1 MRVIVTSTGPTIDS
15 PMDPRLGR
23 AEYFLIVDTD
33 TMKTTAI
40 DNASRHASGG
50 AGIAAAQA
58 VIDAR
63 VDALVTGH
71 LGPNALNVLRDSKV
85 DLYEGTH
92 SSVEDNLNQ
101 LKAGQLKPIATG
113 GEPHYGQGGGM
124 GQGGSTGQGRRGG
137 QL

>member
-1 MRVIVTSTGPTIDS
+1 MRVIVTSTGSTIDS
-15 PMDPRLGR
+15 QMDPRFGR

-58 VIDAR
+58 IIDAR

-71 LGPNALNVLRDSKV
+71 LGPNALNVLRDTKIA
-85 DLYEGTH
+85 LYEGVPST
-92 SSVEDNLNQ
+92 VAENLNQ
-101 LKAGQLKPIATG
+101 LKAGQLKAVAASGSSYP
-113 GEPHYGQGGGM
+113 GQGGGL
-124 GQGGSTGQGRRGG
+124 GQGRRGG

>member
-1 MRVIVTSTGPTIDS
+1 MRVIVTSTGSTIDS
-15 PMDPRLGR
+15 SMDPRFGR

-33 TMKTTAI
+33 TMKTTAM

-71 LGPNALNVLRDSKV
+71 LGPNALNVLRDTKIS
-85 DLYEGTH
+85 LYEGVPAT
-92 SSVEDNLNQ
+92 VAENLNQ
-101 LKAGQLKPIATG
+101 LKAGQLKTVSASGPS
-113 GEPHYGQGGGM
+113 HLGQCGGM
-124 GQGGSTGQGRRGG
+124 GQGHRGG

>member
-15 PMDPRLGR
+15 PMDPRFGR
-23 AEYFLIVDTD
+23 AEYFLIIDTD

-58 VIDAR
+58 VIDAG

-71 LGPNALNVLRDSKV
+71 LGPNALNVLRDTKIA
-85 DLYEGTH
+85 LYEGHQTT
-92 SSVEDNLNQ
+92 VAENLNQ
-101 LKAGQLKPIATG
+101 LKAGQLKTVTSSGPS
-113 GEPHYGQGGGM
+113 HMGQGGGM
-124 GQGGSTGQGRRGG
+124 GQGRRGG

>member
-15 PMDPRLGR
+15 QMDPRFGR
-23 AEYFLIVDTD
+23 AEYFLIIDSE
-33 TMKTTAI
+33 TMNTTAI

-63 VDALVTGH
+63 VDVLVTGH
-71 LGPNALNVLRDSKV
+71 LGPNALNVLKDTKIA
-85 DLYEGTH
+85 LYEGAQAT
-92 SSVEDNLNQ
+92 VAENLNQ
-101 LKAGQLKPIATG
+101 LKAGQLKPVSSTG
-113 GEPHYGQGGGM
+113 PSHLGQGGGM
-124 GQGGSTGQGRRGG
+124 GQGHRGG

>member
-1 MRVIVTSTGPTIDS
+1 MRVIVTSTGSTIDS
-15 PMDPRLGR
+15 QMDPRFGR

-33 TMKTTAI
+33 TMKTTAM

-71 LGPNALNVLRDSKV
+71 LGPNALNILRDTKIS
-85 DLYEGTH
+85 LYEGVPAT
-92 SSVEDNLNQ
+92 VAENLNQ
-101 LKAGQLKPIATG
+101 LKAGQLKTVSASGTSHLG
-113 GEPHYGQGGGM
+113 KGGGM
-124 GQGGSTGQGRRGG
+124 GRGHRGG

>member
-15 PMDPRLGR
+15 PMDPRFGR
-23 AEYFLIVDTD
+23 AEYFLIVDSE
-33 TMKTTAI
+33 TMKATAI
-40 DNASRHASGG
+40 DNASRNASGG

-71 LGPNALNVLRDSKV
+71 LGPNALNVLRNSKV
-85 DLYEGTH
+85 ALYEGIH

-101 LKAGQLKPIATG
+101 LKAGQLKPVATG
-113 GEPHYGQGGGM
+113 GQPQYGQGGHM
-124 GQGGSTGQGRRGG
+124 GQGGGLGQGRRGG